1 MCLRNVSASRMRA
14 NVTNLY
20 DAFYI
25 FTYNEDSHI
34 DLTKKYPPEI
44 DDSASLE
51 AIKKFCFPLAN
62 TNWLTTDPVSF
73 FTFTL
78 TDGSGT
84 FTFGHCRFSPSK
96 NTCVCIISA
105 LPDIPFF
112 KHTLGYLSVAP
123 ENEADRCLQYLYHTA
138 IPNGEQ
144 TLTFS
149 DIMFTAS
156 VRDFEKYF
164 SSFSEMEVLML
175 FNSIQFSPNHIIS
188 LYASM
193 LKERRIIIT
202 ATRLETLTNCVYGAL
217 KLLYPFQWQSI
228 FVPIL
233 PHDLAD
239 QLMAPM
245 PYIIGVP
252 KETLLAVKDLSQY
265 GELVLLDIDNQTFQ
279 SDTDDMLPT
288 PIFKFLSKNLK
299 VKDSPASINPDVL
312 VRSFLKATII
322 IFGRYRSGLC
332 KAESLQDSTISWN
345 KQRFIEAQPPDLR
358 NYAQALV
365 CEDSVQYFERYI
377 DQKVDNLNNGV
388 STNEEFDRMLRNV
401 DEYYQEALDAS
412 RNFKDSIQGVV
423 SGVKTSTNA
432 AILSFKDTVQQTL
445 KKKSRRKP
453 KGVPITPYSFAPPVL
468 QSPDRPLSLPF
479 STAESAFEDPPKRSP
494 SPVHLLHFDRNDDD
508 FPRPISSNSHS
519 ASLGSQ
525 NATTTT
531 NNLINEIT
539 SLHSTT
545 NSTTNP
551 FIKLLTE
558 ELSSTNPFA
567 TPSRSENNITP
578 SHWEKF
584 D

>member
-1 MCLRNVSASRMRA
+1 
-14 NVTNLY
+14 
-20 DAFYI
+20 
-25 FTYNEDSHI
+25 
-34 DLTKKYPPEI
+34 
-44 DDSASLE
+44 
-51 AIKKFCFPLAN
+51 
-62 TNWLTTDPVSF
+62 
-73 FTFTL
+73 
-78 TDGSGT
+78 
-84 FTFGHCRFSPSK
+84 
-96 NTCVCIISA
+96 
-105 LPDIPFF
+105 
-112 KHTLGYLSVAP
+112 
-123 ENEADRCLQYLYHTA
+123 
-138 IPNGEQ
+138 
-144 TLTFS
+144 
-149 DIMFTAS
+149 
-156 VRDFEKYF
+156 
-164 SSFSEMEVLML
+164 
-175 FNSIQFSPNHIIS
+175 
-188 LYASM
+188 M

-423 SGVKTSTNA
+423 SGVSFVF
-432 AILSFKDTVQQTL
+432 IL
-445 KKKSRRKP
+445 
-453 KGVPITPYSFAPPVL
+453 
-468 QSPDRPLSLPF
+468 
-479 STAESAFEDPPKRSP
+479 
-494 SPVHLLHFDRNDDD
+494 
-508 FPRPISSNSHS
+508 
-519 ASLGSQ
+519 
-525 NATTTT
+525 
-531 NNLINEIT
+531 LIY
-539 SLHSTT
+539 
-545 NSTTNP
+545 
-551 FIKLLTE
+551 FQ
-558 ELSSTNPFA
+558 
-567 TPSRSENNITP
+567 
-578 SHWEKF
+578 
-584 D
+584 